1 MNVEIQSAP
10 QSVYE
15 EGAIVPKLL
24 LSLLIVVAIAS
35 AIIFWP
41 TQKLSSVP
49 IPQTVTTNIEPAI
62 ATDRIALPPVRQT
75 FTNGPYKLVI
85 SAKDQWQTPMTVG
98 QLYEGSTLRWQKDLP
113 HEYGPRFALISSAGQ
128 VLLLDEFINVA
139 SPYALTLIN
148 PAGELVVQRSFDSVQ
163 KALDISSATLTQQA
177 TSGWWISAPP
187 GLNARGDRALVQTG
201 GTTLEIDLTTGELSC
216 RPNL

>member
-1 MNVEIQSAP
+1 M
-10 QSVYE
+10 
-15 EGAIVPKLL
+15 PKLL
-24 LSLLIVVAIAS
+24 FSLLIVAAIAS
-35 AIIFWP
+35 AVIFWP
-41 TQKLSSVP
+41 TQKLSSALT
-49 IPQTVTTNIEPAI
+49 PQAISTDIEPAI

-75 FTNGPYKLVI
+75 FDNGPYQLVI
-85 SAKDQWQTPMTVG
+85 STKDQWQTPVTIG
-98 QLYEGSTLRWQKDLP
+98 QLYEGSTLRWQTDLP
-113 HEYGPRFALISSAGQ
+113 HEYGPRFALISPAGQ

-148 PAGELVVQRSFDSVQ
+148 PAGEVVVQRSFDNVQ
-163 KALDISSATLTQQA
+163 KALDISPATLTQQA

-187 GLNARGDRALVQTG
+187 QLNARGDHALVQTG